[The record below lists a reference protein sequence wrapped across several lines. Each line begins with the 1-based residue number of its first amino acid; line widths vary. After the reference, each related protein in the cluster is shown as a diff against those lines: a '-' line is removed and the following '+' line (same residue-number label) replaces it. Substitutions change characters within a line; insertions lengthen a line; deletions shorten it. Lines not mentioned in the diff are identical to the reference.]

1 MVTVGSGQT
10 ARVDLPRTAAVRF
23 IAPLREGGSLPALV
37 EASDSG
43 MYVLKLRG
51 AAQGI
56 KSLVAEVIAGEL
68 ARALGLSVPDLKL
81 VELDPD
87 IGKNEPDEELRELL
101 MRSAGLNVGVDF
113 LPSALPFNPA
123 AGAAT
128 ESSLAANI
136 VWFDALVMNVDR
148 TARNPNMLKWHNR
161 LWLIDHGASLYL
173 HHRPRVNTRDRD
185 PFPQTRDHVLLPYAG
200 SIREADAR
208 LAPRV
213 TKALLT
219 DIVSAVPRDWLDG
232 WDANDYVDHLSAR
245 LAEPRAFVQE
255 AEEARERR

>member
-1 MVTVGSGQT
+1 VN
-10 ARVDLPRTAAVRF
+10 LPRTGAVRF

-51 AAQGI
+51 AAQGL
-56 KSLVAEVIAGEL
+56 KSLVAEIIAGEL
-68 ARALGLSVPDLKL
+68 ARAVGLTVPDLKL

-101 MRSAGLNVGVDF
+101 VRSAGTNVGVDF

-123 AGAAT
+123 VGAAT
-128 ESSLAANI
+128 EASLAASI

-148 TARNPNMLKWHNR
+148 TARNPNMLMWHKR

-173 HHRPRVNTRDRD
+173 HHRPRVTKQDRD
-185 PFPQTRDHVLLPYAG
+185 PFPQSRDHVMLPYAG
-200 SIREADAR
+200 SIRDTDAR
-208 LAPRV
+208 LAPRI
-213 TKALLT
+213 TAALIT
-219 DIVSAVPRDWLDG
+219 DIVSAVPHEWLDG
-232 WDANDYVDHLSAR
+232 WRASDYVEHLGAR

>member
-1 MVTVGSGQT
+1 VE
-10 ARVDLPRTAAVRF
+10 LPRTDAVRF

-51 AAQGI
+51 AAQGLR
-56 KSLVAEVIAGEL
+56 SLVAEIIAGEL
-68 ARALGLSVPDLKL
+68 ARALGLAVPDLKL

-123 AGAAT
+123 VGAAT
-128 ESSLAANI
+128 EATLAADI

-148 TARNPNMLKWHNR
+148 TARNPNMLMWHKR

-173 HHRPRVNTRDRD
+173 HHRAREATKDRD
-185 PFPQTRDHVLLPYAG
+185 PFPQTRDHVMLPYAG
-200 SIREADAR
+200 SIHEADTR
-208 LAPRV
+208 LAPLV

-219 DIVSAVPRDWLDG
+219 DVVSAVPHDWLDG
-232 WDANDYVDHLSAR
+232 WTASDYVDHLSAR
-245 LAEPRAFVQE
+245 LAGPRTFAQE
-255 AEEARERR
+255 AEGARERR

>member
-1 MVTVGSGQT
+1 MDL
-10 ARVDLPRTAAVRF
+10 ARTDAVRF
-23 IAPLREGGSLPALV
+23 VAPLREGGSLPALV
-37 EASDSG
+37 EAGDSG
-43 MYVLKLRG
+43 LYVLKLRG
-51 AAQGI
+51 AAQGL
-56 KSLVAEVIAGEL
+56 KSLVAEIIAGEL
-68 ARALGLSVPDLKL
+68 ARALGLTVPDLKL
-81 VELDPD
+81 VDLDPD

-101 MRSAGLNVGVDF
+101 VRSAGLNVGVDF

-128 ESSLAANI
+128 EAKLAADI

-148 TARNPNMLKWHNR
+148 TARNPNMLKWHDR

-173 HHRPRVNTRDRD
+173 HHRPRMAKQDRA

-208 LAPRV
+208 LWPRV
-213 TKALLT
+213 TKTLLT
-219 DIVSAVPRDWLDG
+219 DIVSAVPLDWLDG
-232 WDANDYVDHLSAR
+232 WGVSDYVDHLSAR
-245 LAEPRAFVQE
+245 LAEPRVFAQE

>member
-1 MVTVGSGQT
+1 VN
-10 ARVDLPRTAAVRF
+10 LPRAEAVRF

-56 KSLVAEVIAGEL
+56 KSLVAEIVAGEL
-68 ARALGLSVPDLKL
+68 ARALGLTVPDLKL

-128 ESSLAANI
+128 EASLAADI

-148 TARNPNMLKWHNR
+148 TARNPNMLKWHGR

-173 HHRPRVNTRDRD
+173 HHRPRVTTRDRD

-208 LAPRV
+208 LAPRI

-219 DIVSAVPRDWLDG
+219 DIVSAVPHDWLDG
-232 WDANDYVDHLSAR
+232 WGVNDYVDHLSAR
-245 LAEPRAFVQE
+245 LGEPRAFVQE

>member
-1 MVTVGSGQT
+1 MN
-10 ARVDLPRTAAVRF
+10 LPRTDAVRF

-68 ARALGLSVPDLKL
+68 ARALGLSVPELKL

-101 MRSAGLNVGVDF
+101 VRSAGLNVGVDF

-128 ESSLAANI
+128 EAKLAADI

-148 TARNPNMLKWHNR
+148 TARNPNMLKWHDR

-173 HHRPRVNTRDRD
+173 HHRPRVNMRDRD
-185 PFPQTRDHVLLPYAG
+185 PFPQIKDHVLLTYAG
-200 SIREADAR
+200 SIRESDAR
-208 LAPRV
+208 LAPHV
-213 TKALLT
+213 TKTLLT

-232 WDANDYVDHLSAR
+232 WGASDYVDHLRAR

-255 AEEARERR
+255 AEEAVERR